1 MTVLLLGA
9 GGCKQARKEPAPT
22 AHVTPEYQRASEA
35 IDKQIPN
42 TPGLPGSA
50 GVNGI
55 KKALQAN
62 EAARIAAMCRS
73 LGQSV
78 VMSESFAELCPPH
91 RQESLVA
98 LGRHTL
104 RGVARAQ
111 MLFGLAPAAGLRR

>member
-1 MTVLLLGA
+1 MRRLSPAILSVPLLTLALLLGA

-22 AHVTPEYQRASEA
+22 SHVTPEYQRASEA

-62 EAARIAAMCRS
+62 EAAQERRDHRAGS
-73 LGQSV
+73 QG
-78 VMSESFAELCPPH
+78 AE
-91 RQESLVA
+91 
-98 LGRHTL
+98 
-104 RGVARAQ
+104 
-111 MLFGLAPAAGLRR
+111 AP